1 MPVLE
6 SELGGIA
13 KGCPER
19 SELCGDDGSPTA
31 GPFASDKMQ
40 RKEFFIS

>member
-19 SELCGDDGSPTA
+19 SGLCGDDGSPTA
-31 GPFASDKMQ
+31 GHFASEKCKE
-40 RKEFFIS
+40 RKSNT

>member
-19 SELCGDDGSPTA
+19 SGLCGDDGSPTA
-31 GPFASDKMQ
+31 GPEKCKE
-40 RKEFFIS
+40 RKSNT